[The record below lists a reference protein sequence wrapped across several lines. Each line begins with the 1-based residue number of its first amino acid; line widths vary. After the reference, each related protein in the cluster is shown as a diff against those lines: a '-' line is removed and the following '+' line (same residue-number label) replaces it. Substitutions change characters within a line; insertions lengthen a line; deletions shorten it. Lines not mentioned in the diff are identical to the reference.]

1 MKTKHIVSLSMLA
14 LAFTIT
20 SCDKDDPE
28 PPITTLIP
36 VSYDNGVFITNEGTF
51 GAGSGTIS
59 FYSRSSGSV
68 SNNIFDA
75 INLYPLGNVVQS
87 MEIHNGKGYIVV
99 NNGGKVEVVNATSFA
114 SAGVITGLT
123 NPRYFLGIDN
133 NKGYVSEWGVGGV
146 AGAIKVID
154 LNTKTVT
161 STITTGKGAEG
172 MVKTGNNVYVA
183 CGGGYDNDSVVTVI
197 NATTNAIVKSI
208 HVGANP
214 SALKVDANGDVWV
227 LCSGKVDGSYN
238 YIANTG
244 KLARID
250 GNADTVNISLPFVS
264 RPSNMAI
271 NGAKTMLYYS
281 TGGKVYAHSNT
292 ASVLSSTAVIN
303 RSFYSL
309 GIDPSNDYF
318 YGSDAGDYVSNG
330 KVLRYNASGVV
341 VDSFTVGV
349 IPGNFCFK

>member
-14 LAFTIT
+14 LAFTFT

-28 PPITTLIP
+28 PPITTLLP
-36 VSYDNGVFITNEGTF
+36 PSYTNGVFITNEGPF

-59 FYSRSSGSV
+59 FYSRGNATV
-68 SNNIFDA
+68 SNDIFDA
-75 INLYPLGNVVQS
+75 INLYPLGNIVQS
-87 MEIHNGKGYIVV
+87 MEVFNGRGYIVV
-99 NNGGKVEVVNATSFA
+99 NNAGKVEVVDATSL
-114 SAGVITGLT
+114 STKGVITGLT

-133 NKGYVSEWGVGGV
+133 NKGYISEWGAGGV
-146 AGAIKVID
+146 AGAVKVVD

-161 STITTGKGAEG
+161 STITTGKGAEA
-172 MVKTGNNVYVA
+172 MVKAGNNVYVA

-197 NATTNAIVKSI
+197 NATTNAVVKSI

-214 SALKVDANGDVWV
+214 SNLKVDASGNVWV
-227 LCSGKVDGSYN
+227 LCNGKVDGSYN

-244 KLARID
+244 KLVRID

-264 RPSNMAI
+264 KPSNMAI
-271 NGAKTMLYYS
+271 NGAKTVLYYS
-281 TGGKVYAHSNT
+281 AGGKVYAHSST

-309 GIDPSNDYF
+309 GIDPTNDYF
-318 YGSDAGDYVSNG
+318 YGSDAGDYTSNG
-330 KVLRYNASGVV
+330 KVYRYTAAGVV

-349 IPGNFCFK
+349 IPGNFCFQ